1 MIWSNSQN
9 PIKFPLNNWAQCV
22 KRQETGW
29 TILKKY
35 FQNCNS
41 VIIYLPSS
49 NSKSIRMTFKYFVN
63 KYTYKRV
70 QWLFLAQFCQSGEKC
85 WADVPAQVIFGSISH
100 RNRFNH
106 CWNRWQRQKLCFHI
120 LFTELIWTRL
130 DLLTVGKHEPDL
142 PLSSREGFTA
152 MHSIPQVTRAE
163 SRSQTDGDIHSDDVC
178 PEEYFPE
185 RGKKYDCYIYYS
197 MHNEYSFVA
206 MTIELCDWFRHCN
219 EHWFCKLLSWS
230 A

>member
-1 MIWSNSQN
+1 MSKDRKLLEQFIRNTS
-9 PIKFPLNNWAQCV
+9 K
-22 KRQETGW
+22 T
-29 TILKKY
+29 TILSL
-35 FQNCNS
+35 FICPH
-41 VIIYLPSS
+41 VIS
-49 NSKSIRMTFKYFVN
+49 NLSELLLFN
-63 KYTYKRV
+63 NYTYKRV

-106 CWNRWQRQKLCFHI
+106 CWNRWQRQTLCCHI

-152 MHSIPQVTRAE
+152 MHSILQVTRAE
-163 SRSQTDGDIHSDDVC
+163 SRSQTDGDDVRQ
-178 PEEYFPE
+178 EEYFPDRE
-185 RGKKYDCYIYYS
+185 NKYDCYIYYS

-206 MTIELCDWFRHCN
+206 MTNESCDWFRHCN
-219 EHWFCKLLSWS
+219 
-230 A
+230 